1 MLKGGVVPD
10 ETLTFMEYGP
20 AHCPASGVKVYVV
33 VPTLAVLIA
42 AGDHVP
48 VMPFSEVVANVAGVS
63 PTQ

>member
-1 MLKGGVVPD
+1 M
-10 ETLTFMEYGP
+10 P

-33 VPTLAVLIA
+33 VPSLAVLIT

-48 VMPFSEVVANVAGVS
+48 VMPFREVVAKVAGVA